1 VSDPTFSIPA
11 KLARTAVELHGS
23 AGADWLKRLPGIVA
37 GCVERWSLTLSPPF
51 EDAGYSYVAPARR
64 DGGPAAVLKVAF
76 VWHELTSEAEALRWY
91 GGRGAVELLEA
102 DDDAG
107 ALLMEQALPGTPLA
121 AIADDEEATRI
132 AAGLMRELW
141 RSAPRDDRLAT
152 VEGWAKGL
160 QKLRECYGGGTG
172 PFPAW
177 LVERAERNFAELMAS
192 TTEMVLLHGD
202 LHHANIRAAQRR
214 PWLAIDPKGVI
225 GDRGYE
231 VGPLMS
237 NPHDPH
243 EVPDLAGMLAR
254 RLDVLTE
261 ELGIDRE
268 RLHAWAVFHAVL
280 SEWWSVEDQPGHEV
294 DTYYGETLASLE
306 A

>member
-1 VSDPTFSIPA
+1 VSNPTLSIPA

-23 AGADWLKRLPGIVA
+23 AGAEWLGRLPGIVA
-37 GCVERWSLTLSPPF
+37 ECAERWSLTLLPSF

-64 DGGPAAVLKVAF
+64 DGGPPAVLKVAF
-76 VWHELTSEAEALRWY
+76 VWHELTSELEALRCY
-91 GGRGAVELLEA
+91 EGRGAVELLEA
-102 DDDAG
+102 DHDAG
-107 ALLMEQALPGTPLA
+107 ALLTEQALPGAPLTSV
-121 AIADDEEATRI
+121 ADDEQATRI

-141 RSAPRDDRLAT
+141 RPAPENDRLAT

-160 QKLRECYGGGTG
+160 EKLREYYGGGTG

-177 LVERAERNFAELMAS
+177 LVERAERNSADLMAS

-202 LHHANIRAAQRR
+202 LHHANICAAQRQ

-231 VGPLMS
+231 VGPLLS

-243 EVPDLAGMLAR
+243 DVPDLAGMLAR

-280 SEWWSVEDQPGHEV
+280 SESWSVEDVPGHEA
-294 DTYYGETLASLE
+294 DTYYGETLASLDV
-306 A
+306 